1 MSQRLR
7 IHPGN
12 PQLRLVRNA
21 ADTLANGGLIV
32 YPTDSCYALGCQLG
46 DKAALERMR
55 RLRRSERDHEFTLVC
70 RDLSEIAVYAR
81 VDNAAY
87 RILRSLTP
95 GPYTFILRATNEV
108 PNRLQDPRRRS
119 IGIRVP
125 DHAIVAALLEAAGGP
140 VMSSTL
146 ILPDDE
152 LPLADPDE
160 IYERLRGQ
168 VDVVIDAGACGIE
181 PTTVLDLSEGAM
193 EVVRHGKGDIRGF
206 ESKTRTP

>member
-1 MSQRLR
+1 MTQLLR

-21 ADTLANGGLIV
+21 ADALANGGLIV

-46 DKAALERMR
+46 NKAALERMR
-55 RLRRSERDHEFTLVC
+55 RLRRSERGHEFTLVC

-108 PNRLQDPRRRS
+108 PKRLQDPRRRS

-125 DHAIVAALLEAAGGP
+125 DNAVVSALLEAVGGP

-160 IYERLRGQ
+160 IYERLRGR

-181 PTTVLDLSEGAM
+181 PTTVLDLSTGAM
-193 EVVRHGKGDIRGF
+193 EVVRQGKGDIRGF
-206 ESKTRTP
+206 ER

>member
-21 ADTLANGGLIV
+21 ADTLANGGLVV

-108 PNRLQDPRRRS
+108 PKRLQDPRRRS

-125 DHAIVAALLEAAGGP
+125 DNAIVSALLEAVGGP

-146 ILPDDE
+146 ILPDDD

-181 PTTVLDLSEGAM
+181 PTTVLDLSAGAM
-193 EVVRHGKGDIRGF
+193 EVIRYGKGDIRGF
-206 ESKTRTP
+206 ER

>member
-1 MSQRLR
+1 MSQILR
-7 IHPGN
+7 IHPDN

-21 ADTLANGGLIV
+21 AEALGNGGVVV

-46 DKAALERMR
+46 NKAALERIR

-70 RDLSEIAVYAR
+70 RDLSEIALYAR

-87 RILRSLTP
+87 RVLRSLTP

-108 PNRLQDPRRRS
+108 PKRLQDPKRRS

-125 DHAIVAALLEAAGGP
+125 DHAIVAALLEAVGEP
-140 VMSSTL
+140 LMSSTL
-146 ILPDDE
+146 LLPDDDM
-152 LPLADPDE
+152 PLTDPED

-168 VDVVIDAGACGIE
+168 VEVVIDAGVGGIE
-181 PTTVLDLSEGAM
+181 PTTVLDLNDGAM
-193 EVVRHGKGDIRGF
+193 EVIRYGKGELRGF
-206 ESKTRTP
+206 GR

>member
-1 MSQRLR
+1 MTQLLR

-21 ADTLANGGLIV
+21 ADALANGGLIV

-46 DKAALERMR
+46 NKAALERMR
-55 RLRRSERDHEFTLVC
+55 RLRRSERGHEFTLVC

-108 PNRLQDPRRRS
+108 PKRLQDPRRRS

-125 DHAIVAALLEAAGGP
+125 DNAVVSALLEAVGGP
-140 VMSSTL
+140 VMSSSL

-160 IYERLRGQ
+160 IYERLRGR

-181 PTTVLDLSEGAM
+181 PTTVLDLSTGAM
-193 EVVRHGKGDIRGF
+193 EVVRQGKGDIRGF
-206 ESKTRTP
+206 ER

>member
-1 MSQRLR
+1 MTQLLR

-46 DKAALERMR
+46 NKAALERMR
-55 RLRRSERDHEFTLVC
+55 RLRRSERGHEFTLVC

-95 GPYTFILRATNEV
+95 GPYTFFLRATNEV
-108 PNRLQDPRRRS
+108 PKRLQDPRRRS

-125 DHAIVAALLEAAGGP
+125 DNAVVSALLEAVGGP

-146 ILPDDE
+146 IFPDDE

-160 IYERLRGQ
+160 IYERLRGR

-181 PTTVLDLSEGAM
+181 PTTVLDLSTGAI
-193 EVVRHGKGDIRGF
+193 EVVRQGKGDIRGF
-206 ESKTRTP
+206 ER

>member
-1 MSQRLR
+1 MSQILR
-7 IHPGN
+7 IHPDN

-21 ADTLANGGLIV
+21 AEALGNGGVVV

-46 DKAALERMR
+46 NKAALERIR

-70 RDLSEIAVYAR
+70 RDLSEIALYAR

-87 RILRSLTP
+87 RVLRSLTP

-108 PNRLQDPRRRS
+108 PKRLQDPKRRS

-125 DHAIVAALLEAAGGP
+125 DHAIVAALLEALGEP
-140 VMSSTL
+140 LMSSTL
-146 ILPDDE
+146 LLPDDDM
-152 LPLADPDE
+152 PLTDPED

-168 VDVVIDAGACGIE
+168 VEVVIDAGVGGIE
-181 PTTVLDLSEGAM
+181 PTTVLDLNDGAM
-193 EVVRHGKGDIRGF
+193 EVIRYGKGELRGF
-206 ESKTRTP
+206 GR

>member
-1 MSQRLR
+1 MSQILR
-7 IHPGN
+7 IHPDN

-21 ADTLANGGLIV
+21 AEALGNGGVVV

-46 DKAALERMR
+46 NKAALERIR

-70 RDLSEIAVYAR
+70 RDLSEIALYAR

-108 PNRLQDPRRRS
+108 PKRLQDPKRRS

-125 DHAIVAALLEAAGGP
+125 DHAIVAALLEAVGEP
-140 VMSSTL
+140 LMSSTL
-146 ILPDDE
+146 LLPDDDV
-152 LPLADPDE
+152 PLTDPED

-168 VDVVIDAGACGIE
+168 VEVVMDAGVCGIE
-181 PTTVLDLSEGAM
+181 PTTVLDLSDGAM
-193 EVVRHGKGDIRGF
+193 EVIRYGKGELRGF
-206 ESKTRTP
+206 ER

>member
-1 MSQRLR
+1 MTQLLR

-46 DKAALERMR
+46 NKAALERMR
-55 RLRRSERDHEFTLVC
+55 RLRRSERGHEFTLVC

-108 PNRLQDPRRRS
+108 PKRLQDPRRRS

-125 DHAIVAALLEAAGGP
+125 DNAVVSALLEAVGGP

-146 ILPDDE
+146 IFPDDE

-160 IYERLRGQ
+160 IYERLRGR

-181 PTTVLDLSEGAM
+181 PTTVLDLSTGAI
-193 EVVRHGKGDIRGF
+193 EVVRQGKGDIRGF
-206 ESKTRTP
+206 ER

>member
-1 MSQRLR
+1 MTQLLR
-7 IHPGN
+7 IHPDN

-21 ADTLANGGLIV
+21 ADALANGGLIV

-46 DKAALERMR
+46 NKAALERMR
-55 RLRRSERDHEFTLVC
+55 RLRRSERGHEFTLVC

-108 PNRLQDPRRRS
+108 PKRLQDSRRRS

-125 DHAIVAALLEAAGGP
+125 DNAIVAALLEAVGGP

-152 LPLADPDE
+152 LPLADSNE
-160 IYERLRGQ
+160 IYARLRGR

-181 PTTVLDLSEGAM
+181 PTTVLDLSAGAM
-193 EVVRHGKGDIRGF
+193 EVVRYGKGDIRGF
-206 ESKTRTP
+206 ER

>member
-1 MSQRLR
+1 MTQLLR

-46 DKAALERMR
+46 NKAALERMR
-55 RLRRSERDHEFTLVC
+55 RLRRSERGHEFTLVC

-108 PNRLQDPRRRS
+108 PKRLQDPRRRS

-125 DHAIVAALLEAAGGP
+125 DNAVVSALLAAVGGP

-146 ILPDDE
+146 IFPDDE

-160 IYERLRGQ
+160 IYERLRGR

-181 PTTVLDLSEGAM
+181 PTTVLDLSTGAM
-193 EVVRHGKGDIRGF
+193 EVVRQGKGDIRGF
-206 ESKTRTP
+206 ER

>member
-1 MSQRLR
+1 MTQLLR

-21 ADTLANGGLIV
+21 ADALANGGLIV

-46 DKAALERMR
+46 NKAALERMR
-55 RLRRSERDHEFTLVC
+55 RLRRSERGHEFTLVC

-108 PNRLQDPRRRS
+108 PKRLQDPRRRS

-125 DHAIVAALLEAAGGP
+125 DNAVVSALLEAVGGP

-146 ILPDDE
+146 IFPDDE

-160 IYERLRGQ
+160 IYERLRGR

-181 PTTVLDLSEGAM
+181 PTTVLDLSTGAI
-193 EVVRHGKGDIRGF
+193 EVVRQGKGDIRGF
-206 ESKTRTP
+206 ER

>member
-1 MSQRLR
+1 MTQLLR
-7 IHPGN
+7 IHPDN

-21 ADTLANGGLIV
+21 ADALANGGLIV

-46 DKAALERMR
+46 NKAALERMR
-55 RLRRSERDHEFTLVC
+55 RLRRSERGHEFTLVC

-108 PNRLQDPRRRS
+108 PKRLQDPRRRS

-125 DHAIVAALLEAAGGP
+125 DNAIVAALLEVVGGP

-152 LPLADPDE
+152 LPLADSNE

-181 PTTVLDLSEGAM
+181 PTTVLDLSTGAV
-193 EVVRHGKGDIRGF
+193 EVVRYGKGDIRGF
-206 ESKTRTP
+206 ER

>member
-1 MSQRLR
+1 MTQLLR
-7 IHPGN
+7 IHPDN

-21 ADTLANGGLIV
+21 ADALANGGLIV

-46 DKAALERMR
+46 NKAALERMR
-55 RLRRSERDHEFTLVC
+55 RLRRSERGHEFTLVC

-108 PNRLQDPRRRS
+108 PKRLQDPRRRS

-125 DHAIVAALLEAAGGP
+125 DNAIVAALLEVVGGP

-160 IYERLRGQ
+160 IYERLRGR

-181 PTTVLDLSEGAM
+181 PTTVLDLSTGAV

-206 ESKTRTP
+206 ER

>member
-1 MSQRLR
+1 MSQILR
-7 IHPGN
+7 IHPDN

-21 ADTLANGGLIV
+21 AEALGNGGVVV

-46 DKAALERMR
+46 NKAALERIR

-70 RDLSEIAVYAR
+70 RDLSEIALYAR

-87 RILRSLTP
+87 RVLRSLTP

-108 PNRLQDPRRRS
+108 PKRLQDPKRRS

-125 DHAIVAALLEAAGGP
+125 DHAIVAALLEALGEP
-140 VMSSTL
+140 LMSSTL
-146 ILPDDE
+146 LLPDDDM
-152 LPLADPDE
+152 PLTDPED

-168 VDVVIDAGACGIE
+168 VEVVIDAGVGGIE
-181 PTTVLDLSEGAM
+181 PTTVLDLSDGAM
-193 EVVRHGKGDIRGF
+193 EVIRYGKGELRGF
-206 ESKTRTP
+206 GR

>member
-1 MSQRLR
+1 MTQRLR

-46 DKAALERMR
+46 NKAALERMR
-55 RLRRSERDHEFTLVC
+55 RLRRSKRDHEFTLVC

-108 PNRLQDPRRRS
+108 PKRLQDPRRRS

-125 DHAIVAALLEAAGGP
+125 DHAIVAALLEVAGGP

-146 ILPDDE
+146 ILPADD

-168 VDVVIDAGACGIE
+168 VDIVIDAGACGIE
-181 PTTVLDLSEGAM
+181 PTTVLDLSTGAM
-193 EVVRHGKGDIRGF
+193 EVIRYGKGDIRSF
-206 ESKTRTP
+206 ER